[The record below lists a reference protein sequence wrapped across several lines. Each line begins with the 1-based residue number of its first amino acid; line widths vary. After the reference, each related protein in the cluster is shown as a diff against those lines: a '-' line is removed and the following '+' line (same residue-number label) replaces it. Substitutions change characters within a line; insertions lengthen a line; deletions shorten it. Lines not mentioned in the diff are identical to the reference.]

1 MTSSAVGQSQP
12 NDIRRGSTRA
22 STRAAVSAVTSLPS
36 KRPDPWAGGSF
47 LSLTY
52 HTFRPRGT
60 LPKCNVGADCRVCSH
75 LYRTTLAGRYIG
87 SILAI
92 RTYSPHSLMAVWNIS
107 VARSGV
113 LIIGSAPAS
122 ARNFLVSSVPTIWPN
137 HALILSTIG
146 LGVATGT
153 ITPHHSERSIGTPDS
168 VMVGIS
174 GCDSRRSLVETA
186 RMRTRLARACASAKK

>member
-1 MTSSAVGQSQP
+1 MTRRNVGQSQP
-12 NDIRRGSTRA
+12 NDIRRGSARA

-47 LSLTY
+47 LALTY
-52 HTFRPRGT
+52 HTFRGSGT
-60 LPKCNVGADCRVCSH
+60 LPKCNVGADCRACPNLH
-75 LYRTTLAGRYIG
+75 QAKCRAYIG
-87 SILAI
+87 SILAM

-122 ARNFLVSSVPTIWPN
+122 ARNFFVSSVPTIWPN
-137 HALILSTIG
+137 HALILSTTG

-153 ITPHHSERSIGTPDS
+153 MTPHHSDRSIGTPDS

-186 RMRTRLARACASAKK
+186 RM